1 MNALT
6 GYLEKYALISL
17 EKQEKLARLIDG
29 QMVVNVDF
37 DAGRLHFSD
46 GPEFRFQVLGTE
58 SDNTLNWLW
67 AWAEEQEDIDTDLL
81 TSSLQMKEWG
91 EKAGI
96 PECTVPAVDLEK
108 ADGHI
113 FSLIA
118 SEVCAASCY
127 YQDSYD
133 GGASFL
139 LLFGGELEQQPGF
152 DVAGLSRQF
161 SNLTAL
167 CEFNHRNAFVSYL
180 QAKGLSFTEQ
190 GTAMDLEME
199 SGEHARLEFDSAG
212 SLKTINSRKL
222 PLD

>member
-6 GYLEKYALISL
+6 EYLEKYALISF
-17 EKQEKLARLIDG
+17 EKQEKLARLTNG
-29 QMVVNVDF
+29 QMVVDLDF
-37 DAGRLHFSD
+37 DAGRLRFSE
-46 GPEFRFQVLGTE
+46 GLEFRFQVLGTE

-67 AWAEEQEDIDTDLL
+67 AWAEEQEDLKPGLL

-96 PECTVPAVDLEK
+96 PEFSVASVDLEK

-113 FSLIA
+113 LSLIA

-139 LLFGGELEQQPGF
+139 LLFGGELERQPGF
-152 DVAGLSRQF
+152 DVAGLSRQL
-161 SNLTAL
+161 SNLL
-167 CEFNHRNAFVSYL
+167 ELYELNHRNAFASYL
-180 QAKGLSFTEQ
+180 QAKGLPFTEQ
-190 GTAMDLEME
+190 GSIIKFELESAEQM
-199 SGEHARLEFDSAG
+199 SAEFGPNGVLRS
-212 SLKTINSRKL
+212 INGRDL

>member
-6 GYLEKYALISL
+6 EYLEKYALISL

-67 AWAEEQEDIDTDLL
+67 AWAEEQEDINADLL
-81 TSSLQMKEWG
+81 TSALQMKEWG
-91 EKAGI
+91 AKAGI
-96 PECTVPAVDLEK
+96 PECIVPSVDLEK

-113 FSLIA
+113 LSLIA

-139 LLFGGELEQQPGF
+139 LLFGGELERQPGF

-161 SNLTAL
+161 SNLLAL
-167 CEFNHRNAFVSYL
+167 YDLNHRNAFVSYL
-180 QAKGLSFTEQ
+180 QAKGLPFTEQ
-190 GTAMDLEME
+190 GMIIKFELESAE
-199 SGEHARLEFDSAG
+199 QVSTEFGPDGVLRS
-212 SLKTINSRKL
+212 INGRSL